1 MEPLGDTDKPRGGRR
16 TKNSS
21 VMPNNH
27 CLDPA
32 LSPDM
37 CSEIVTN
44 VRKCVKI
51 VQTPIVSREKP
62 RWLSE
67 DGCGD
72 EGIGGGGEERCW
84 FPVKGR

>member
-1 MEPLGDTDKPRGGRR
+1 MLVDPLGDTDFNPRGGRR

-32 LSPDM
+32 LSPDR

-44 VRKCVKI
+44 VIKCFKI
-51 VQTPIVSREKP
+51 VQTPFVSLNKP
-62 RWLSE
+62 
-67 DGCGD
+67 DGFLKMAV
-72 EGIGGGGEERCW
+72 EM
-84 FPVKGR
+84 KA